1 MKEKIIEIAENL
13 INVRKLKEELDDKE
27 YWIQK
32 AAQETDFV
40 PAEGDWI
47 HIEITLYR
55 IEVSVCHKKY
65 GNSKYWKNGHWYND
79 PFDDG
84 YPLHEK
90 MLKEMRRI

>member
-1 MKEKIIEIAENL
+1 MEEKIIEMAENL
-13 INVRKLKEELDDKE
+13 INVRKLKAEIDNPD

-47 HIEITLYR
+47 HVEVTLFK
-55 IEVSVCHKKY
+55 IEVDVYHKEY
-65 GNSKYWKNGHWYND
+65 GGTKYWKNGVWCDD
-79 PFDDG
+79 PFSSN

-90 MLKEMRRI
+90 MLAKMQV

>member
-1 MKEKIIEIAENL
+1 MKEKIKKIAENL
-13 INVRKLKEELDDKE
+13 IEVRKLKEELNDTE

-47 HIEITLYR
+47 HVEVTLFK
-55 IEVSVCHKKY
+55 IEVSVCHKND
-65 GNSKYWKNGHWYND
+65 GGSRYWKNGHW
-79 PFDDG
+79 FDDPLDLD

-90 MLKEMRRI
+90 MLIEMRDW